1 VETFAGPVFHT
12 SEWPSDLDVRGK
24 RVAVVGSGASGYQLV
39 PALAGTAERT
49 ILVQRTPN
57 WCYDIPG
64 YLSPFPPE
72 VVWLDRNLPFHT
84 NFTRLRGGWMFGP
97 EGLGKAFQVDP
108 EFDDPHARSP
118 MNKRIRDQRV
128 AYLRKKFEGRDD
140 LFEAMLPEAPPM
152 SARPILV
159 DSEYSVCDALLRDDV
174 DLVQGSIARVVPEGI
189 VTTDGQHHDI
199 DVLVFATGFRAND
212 FLFPMDVRG
221 RGGVTPERLWQS
233 DGGRAYLGVLLPE
246 FPNLFM
252 IYGPNTSPTGG
263 LNVVD
268 MEELQTR
275 FAVDCLLGL
284 LEGDRR
290 TVEVE
295 AEAYERYNAE
305 IDRQEATRT
314 YKDPRANNYYTNE
327 FNRSAVNCPVDAR
340 QMWAWLRSPADR
352 RTDIPEVAGI
362 RPYFGGDLRTG

>member
-1 VETFAGPVFHT
+1 
-12 SEWPSDLDVRGK
+12 
-24 RVAVVGSGASGYQLV
+24 
-39 PALAGTAERT
+39 
-49 ILVQRTPN
+49 
-57 WCYDIPG
+57 
-64 YLSPFPPE
+64 
-72 VVWLDRNLPFHT
+72 
-84 NFTRLRGGWMFGP
+84 
-97 EGLGKAFQVDP
+97 
-108 EFDDPHARSP
+108 
-118 MNKRIRDQRV
+118 
-128 AYLRKKFEGRDD
+128 
-140 LFEAMLPEAPPM
+140 M

-159 DSEYSVCDALLRDDV
+159 DSDYSVCDALLRDDV
-174 DLVQGSIARVVPEGI
+174 DLVQGSITRVVPDGFE
-189 VTTDGQHHDI
+189 TTDGRHHEV
-199 DVLVFATGFRAND
+199 DVLVLATGFRAND

-221 RGGVTPERLWQS
+221 RGGVSPERLWQK
-233 DGGRAYLGVLLPE
+233 DGGRAYLGVMLPG

-290 TVEVE
+290 TVEVD
-295 AEAYERYNAE
+295 ADAYERYNAE
-305 IDRQEATRT
+305 IDRHEATRT

-340 QMWAWLRSPADR
+340 QMWAWLRSPAQR
-352 RTDIPEVAGI
+352 REDIPEVAGI